1 MSLSYSAYLETI
13 LFCKKRISLLMKT
26 SPFARIQVEILDD
39 IRQRSMAFDD
49 QLFAPRIGEIVS
61 VYDADSDGD
70 EIISGRV
77 IDVRWGYS
85 NGEDGVTVC
94 TVVVRDGTS

>member
-1 MSLSYSAYLETI
+1 MT
-13 LFCKKRISLLMKT
+13 T

-39 IRQRSMAFDD
+39 IRERSMVFDD
-49 QLFAPRIGEIVS
+49 QLFAPRIGETVS

-77 IDVRWGYS
+77 IDVRWGYT
-85 NGEDGVTVC
+85 NQDDGAHC
-94 TVVVRDGTS
+94 TVIVRNETS